1 MKSKQPSRD
10 EFLAQQP
17 KEINKMIAEKGTPK
31 TVVFVADGNSRIAVI
46 RSGNQPPSDDFY
58 EEYKNFIITN
68 TRRVIKLFF
77 KYNLHT
83 LFVPII
89 SEKVL
94 ERGKMYLKKGLLPIL
109 QTIFFESDWLEL
121 YNKLGLKVKVYGDVE
136 KLKQTDCAPAFEW
149 IQRCLKLTEKNQ
161 KSFLYYGIAGTT
173 NLGIDLMKKGIEF
186 FKKYKRVPTIP
197 EQIKFYY
204 GEKLDDV
211 DLFIMST
218 KFKGVNAFPPL
229 ISGKKTNV
237 YYQLVPGLLGF
248 NEKVYREILYDL
260 LFCRK
265 DSILYDEH
273 AKSEITLDR
282 ELIKNYYHKHQSYI
296 IGPGKILNGFWVP
309 EIAEL

>member
-1 MKSKQPSRD
+1 MKYVKPSKD
-10 EFLAQQP
+10 EFFALRL
-17 KEINKMIAEKGTPK
+17 KEINKIIARKGTPK
-31 TVVFVADGNSRIAVI
+31 TAVFVADGNSRIAMI
-46 RSGNQPPSDDFY
+46 RSGKKPPSSEFY
-58 EEYKNFIITN
+58 EKYVKFIITN

-77 KYNLHT
+77 KYNLRT
-83 LFVPII
+83 LFMPII

-109 QTIFFESDWLEL
+109 QTIFFESGWLEL
-121 YNKLGLKVKVYGDVE
+121 YNELGLRVKVYGDYE
-136 KLKQTDCAPAFEW
+136 TLKHTECAPAVEW
-149 IQRCLKLTEKNQ
+149 IQRCLKHTVKN
-161 KSFLYYGIAGTT
+161 KGPLLYYGIGGTT
-173 NLGIDLMKKGIEF
+173 NLGIDLMRKGIEF

-237 YYQLVPGLLGF
+237 YYQLVPGLMGF

-265 DSILYDEH
+265 DSILYDEN
-273 AKSEITLDR
+273 AKSEINLDK
-282 ELIKNYYHKHQSYI
+282 ELINNYYNKNQSNI
-296 IGPGKILNGFWVP
+296 IGIGKILNGFWVP
-309 EIAEL
+309 EISKR